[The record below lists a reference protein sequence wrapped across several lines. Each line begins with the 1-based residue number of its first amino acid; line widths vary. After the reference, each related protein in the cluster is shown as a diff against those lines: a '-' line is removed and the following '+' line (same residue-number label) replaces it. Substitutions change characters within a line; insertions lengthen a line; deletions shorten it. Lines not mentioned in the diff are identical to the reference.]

1 MSLTTDASSRAGT
14 PAGVLAHVLRLLA
27 EEAPADQLDVVAAQ
41 LRDPAVAPDERGVAL
56 LGRALAD
63 ARRVRTLLDQRARRE
78 REMRVLVETARD
90 LTSLRGTDEL
100 LRAIADRARQLLAG
114 DSTYIALV
122 EPATGDAVMRVTSG
136 TRTPAIETVR
146 QRPGLGVGGYV
157 IQTGQPLATTDY
169 RRDARLRRDPAVAAA
184 VADEGFVS
192 MVGVPIKLGTAV
204 LGALFAATRRRH
216 TFGQG
221 EIALLSSLAGHAAV
235 VLENARLY
243 ERVQEASHEL
253 RATNA
258 RLRAQG
264 EALQR
269 AGRAHERL
277 MPMAL
282 HRVGLLEFADTV
294 ARILDGTVV
303 VLSGDGRV
311 LGQAAVPGAPP
322 PLAVLTGPPPGAVVR
337 AVPIGAGREAFGRLL
352 FARCGPL
359 SDTDERTLERA
370 AQTAA
375 LLLVMQRQT
384 SLVEQELRAELVQ
397 DLVAEQPPSWPVFH
411 RRVRR
416 LGAVDFAL
424 PHSVLVLSGQEVPRR
439 RLLDAAVRFAA
450 RRGGIVGEHA
460 GHAVALVPGTD
471 AAALAR
477 AAAADLAAATG
488 HPVTAGAA
496 GPADSAEAVRDL
508 HRAAARCHRLL
519 LALGRAGDGAAL
531 PELGVLGSLLEEA
544 SAAQVGHQVERAL
557 GPLLRYDRA
566 HGSQLVQTLDRYYAA
581 GQNPP
586 TVAQRLGVHV
596 NTVYQRLDRIDQVLG
611 SRSWRAPRG
620 ALELQVALQ
629 LHRLRGDPAEPPAP
643 ADPAALPGPARR

>member
-1 MSLTTDASSRAGT
+1 MSLIADTSSPART
-14 PAGVLAHVLRLLA
+14 PAGVLARALQLLA
-27 EEAPADQLDVVAAQ
+27 EEAPAEQLDGLGGSVAAD
-41 LRDPAVAPDERGVAL
+41 LRGRSPGSQERGAAL
-56 LGRALAD
+56 LGRALVD
-63 ARRVRTLLDQRARRE
+63 ARRVRTLLDQRDRRE
-78 REMRVLVETARD
+78 REMRVLVEAARD

-100 LRAIADRARQLLAG
+100 LRAIADRARQLLAS
-114 DSTYIALV
+114 DSTYLALV
-122 EPATGDAVMRVTSG
+122 EPDTGDAVMRVTSG
-136 TRTPAIETVR
+136 TRTAAIETVR

-169 RRDARLRRDPAVAAA
+169 RRDARLRRDPDVAAA

-192 MVGVPIKLGTAV
+192 IVGVPIKLGTAV

-216 TFGQG
+216 RFGQD

-243 ERVQEASHEL
+243 ERVQETSHEL

-269 AGRAHERL
+269 AARAHEQL
-277 MPMAL
+277 LPMAL
-282 HRVGLLEFADTV
+282 HRVGLPEFADTV
-294 ARILDGTVV
+294 SRILDGTVV

-311 LGQAAVPGAPP
+311 LGQAAAPGAPA

-337 AVPIGAGREAFGRLL
+337 TVPISAGRETFGRLL
-352 FARCGPL
+352 FARCGAL
-359 SDTDERTLERA
+359 SETDERTLERA

-384 SLVEQELRAELVQ
+384 SLVEQDLRAELVQ

-416 LGAVDFAL
+416 LGAVDLDL
-424 PHSVLVLSGQEVPRR
+424 PHSVLVLSARDVPRR
-439 RLLDAAVRFAA
+439 RLLDAAVRFVG

-460 GHAVALVPGTD
+460 GHVVAVIPGTD
-471 AAALAR
+471 ATALAR
-477 AAAADLAAATG
+477 AAATDLGAATG

-496 GPADSAEAVRDL
+496 GPASSAEAVRDL

-519 LALGRAGDGAAL
+519 LALGRAGHGAAL
-531 PELGVLGSLLEEA
+531 PDLGVLGSLLEEA
-544 SAAQVGHQVERAL
+544 SAAQVRHQIDRAL
-557 GPLLRYDRA
+557 GPLLRYDRD
-566 HGSQLVQTLDRYYAA
+566 HGSRLVDTLDGYYAA

-586 TVAQRLGVHV
+586 AVAQRLDVHV

-611 SRSWRAPRG
+611 SRAWREPRG

-629 LHRLRGDPAEPPAP
+629 FHRLRGEP
-643 ADPAALPGPARR
+643 D

>member
-1 MSLTTDASSRAGT
+1 MSLTADATRTDTTRTDTTRTDTGT
-14 PAGVLAHVLRLLA
+14 PARVLARALQLLA
-27 EEAPADQLDVVAAQ
+27 EEAPAAQLDLVTAASS
-41 LRDPAVAPDERGVAL
+41 APDERGGAL

-63 ARRVRTLLDQRARRE
+63 VRRVRTLLDQRARRE
-78 REMRVLVETARD
+78 REMQVLAETARD
-90 LTSLRGTDEL
+90 LTSLRGSDEL
-100 LRAIADRARQLLAG
+100 LRAIADRARRLLAS

-122 EPATGDAVMRVTSG
+122 EPDTGDAVMRVTSG
-136 TRTPAIETVR
+136 TRTAAIETVR

-169 RRDARLRRDPAVAAA
+169 RRDARLRRDPDVAAA

-192 MVGVPIKLGTAV
+192 MVGVPIKLGSAV

-221 EIALLSSLAGHAAV
+221 ETALLSSLAGHAAV

-243 ERVQEASHEL
+243 ERVQESSQEL

-264 EALQR
+264 QALQR

-282 HRVGLLEFADTV
+282 HRVGLGEFADTV

-311 LGQAAVPGAPP
+311 LGQAAGPGAPP
-322 PLAVLTGPPPGAVVR
+322 PLSVLTGPPAGAVVR
-337 AVPIGAGREAFGRLL
+337 AVPIGAGRETFGRLL
-352 FARCGPL
+352 FARTGPL

-384 SLVEQELRAELVQ
+384 SLVEQELRAELVE
-397 DLVAEQPPSWPVFH
+397 DLVAEQPPSWPAFH
-411 RRVRR
+411 RRARR
-416 LGAVDFAL
+416 LGAVDL
-424 PHSVLVLSGQEVPRR
+424 DRPHSALVLSGRDVPRR
-439 RLLDAAVRFAA
+439 RLLDAAVGFAA
-450 RRGGIVGEHA
+450 RHGGVVGEHA
-460 GHAVALVPGTD
+460 GHVVALLPGPD

-477 AAAADLAAATG
+477 AAATDLAAATG
-488 HPVTAGAA
+488 SAVTAGAA
-496 GPADSAEAVRDL
+496 GPAAGAEAVREL

-519 LALGRAGDGAAL
+519 LALGRAGHGAAL
-531 PELGVLGSLLEEA
+531 ADLGVLGSLLED
-544 SAAQVGHQVERAL
+544 AAVDQVRDQVERAL
-557 GPLLRYDRA
+557 GPLLRYDA
-566 HGSQLVQTLDRYYAA
+566 EHGSRLVETLDRYYAG

-586 TVAQRLGVHV
+586 TVADDLGVHV

-611 SRSWRAPRG
+611 GRSWREPRG

-629 LHRLRGDPAEPPAP
+629 LHRLRG
-643 ADPAALPGPARR
+643 